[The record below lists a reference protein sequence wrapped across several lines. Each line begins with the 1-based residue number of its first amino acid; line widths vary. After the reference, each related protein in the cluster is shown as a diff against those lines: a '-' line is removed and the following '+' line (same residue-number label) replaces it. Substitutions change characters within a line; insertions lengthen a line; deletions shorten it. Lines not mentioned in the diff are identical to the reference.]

1 MTRFG
6 FVMVTYAA
14 VLGIGASI
22 VSPPAPRLLWNATAS
37 TPIGLYALQSSE
49 RLRVGDLV
57 AVMPPDRVARFL
69 ADSGRL
75 PLGVPLLKH
84 VRALASQ
91 TVCRDGADLTVDGVS
106 VGVARSHDDDG
117 RDLPVWSGCRILA
130 EDEIFVMNVEVAD
143 SLDGR
148 YFGPTSTSAILGR
161 ADPLW
166 IAGHDDGCDR

>member
-37 TPIGLYALQSSE
+37 TPIGLYALWSAD
-49 RLRVGDLV
+49 RLHVGDLV
-57 AVMPPDRVARFL
+57 AVTPPDRVARFL
-69 ADSGRL
+69 AESGRL

-84 VRALASQ
+84 VRALTSQ

-106 VGVARSHDDDG
+106 VGAARSQDDRG
-117 RDLPVWSGCRILA
+117 HDLPIWSGCRTLA
-130 EDEIFVMNVEVAD
+130 EGEIFVMNVEVAG

-148 YFGPTSTSAILGR
+148 YFGPTSTSMILGR

-166 IAGHDDGCDR
+166 IVEHDKGRGR